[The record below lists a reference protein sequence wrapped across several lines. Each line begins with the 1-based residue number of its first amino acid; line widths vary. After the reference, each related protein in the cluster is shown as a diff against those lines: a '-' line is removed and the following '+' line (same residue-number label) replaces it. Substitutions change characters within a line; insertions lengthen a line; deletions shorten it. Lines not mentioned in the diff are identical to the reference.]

1 VNNPFGT
8 PKNQFLDSV
17 RKALG
22 RTKGP
27 PNEIYPLL
35 NETLSTIKKRKEEA
49 EQRISRKK
57 DFLITELTR
66 TAQLVGWNVKT
77 VQNTAA
83 VLTYIRELLNKH
95 KINKVIRTDEK
106 IFETV
111 EIDRELMDSRADLMV
126 NTQSSV
132 QKFDPDTAELGITGA
147 DHAIA
152 ETGSVVLVS
161 QKGSA
166 RLTSLTPSIH
176 LALVKRSVI
185 LESLEDIYLF
195 TRLEYYS
202 GKEGKYMTFISGPS
216 RTADIEQVLVVGAH
230 GPKETHMLIL
240 DWD

>member
-1 VNNPFGT
+1 LNSLHGT
-8 PKNQFLDSV
+8 PKDEFLDHV
-17 RKALG
+17 RHALK
-22 RTKGP
+22 RKKGP
-27 PNEIYPLL
+27 PKDLYPLL
-35 NETLSTIKKRKEEA
+35 KEPLSSIKIRKRQV
-49 EQRISRKK
+49 EQKNLSKRIS
-57 DFLITELTR
+57 LINQLVR
-66 TAQLVGWNVKT
+66 SAGLVGWNVKT
-77 VQNTAA
+77 IETTTEA
-83 VLTYIRELLNKH
+83 LIYIRELLNKH
-95 KINKVIRTDEK
+95 KIKKVIRTDEK

-111 EIDRELMDSRADLMV
+111 NVDNQLIEAQVDLMV

-132 QKFDPDTAELGITGA
+132 RQFDPDTAELGLTGA

-166 RLTSLTPSIH
+166 RLTSLTPKIH

-185 LESLEDIYLF
+185 LESLEDLYLF
-195 TRLEYYS
+195 RRLEYYN
-202 GKEGKYMTFISGPS
+202 GNGGEYMTFVSGPS